1 MDEGIVLLA
10 DGLDVEPGE
19 LMRCAEPSNPSKLA
33 RTQFTPE
40 QHAKAARINRVDL
53 ALYAHFERRFNQV
66 ALPAY
71 GPPSKLREQVAR
83 LEVYRRTVVQD
94 RSPTPPPPPPPP
106 TATAAIYAWT
116 KTPFGSMVTRDVLHA
131 GMSALEHLIAPS
143 SRPAAKSPAKPW
155 AWG

>member
-1 MDEGIVLLA
+1 
-10 DGLDVEPGE
+10 
-19 LMRCAEPSNPSKLA
+19 MRCALPSNPSKLE

-53 ALYAHFERRFNQV
+53 ALYAHFERRFNQM

-83 LEVYRRTVVQD
+83 LEAYRRAVVQD
-94 RSPTPPPPPPPP
+94 RSPPPPPPPP

-116 KTPFGSMVTRDVLHA
+116 KTPFGSMVTRDVLNA
-131 GMSALEHLIAPS
+131 GISALEHFIAPP
-143 SRPAAKSPAKPW
+143 SRPDAKSSPKPW